1 MKRIAILLA
10 VVAVSLAFAAD
21 VEARGCRGGRGLFAR
36 LRGHCSGSSSMAS
49 SGGSCAGGSCSV
61 R

>member
-10 VVAVSLAFAAD
+10 VVVASLAFAAD

-36 LRGHCSGSSSMAS
+36 LRGHCGGNSMAS

>member
-1 MKRIAILLA
+1 MKRFAILLA
-10 VVAVSLAFAAD
+10 VVAVSLAFCAD

-36 LRGHCSGSSSMAS
+36 LRGHCGSSSMA
-49 SGGSCAGGSCSV
+49 SGGSCAGGSCAV